1 MIRRHFFSKIG
12 DTVVT
17 ILLFCIVAFGL
28 VPSTCHNC
36 HDFCFTLFVT
46 IFALLHPVLLLPLAT
61 ISRYFFS
68 KIGDIDSIL
77 LRSLFC
83 YFALLHLVQGLP
95 LVTSFV
101 TIFVTIFAL
110 LHLVLL
116 LPLVTIGL
124 HRCAL
129 VTNYSGEAGGGRL
142 SATQH
147 CGHSNTNTTLWSK
160 TQTQHYPGEAHC
172 NTTPWL
178 LKLKH
183 KHTQWSLKHKCNK
196 IRRTFIIQ
204 YSFLW
209 ILFTKQCFMSTRVFV
224 AHGPLDPRVDF
235 VLRAFCYAASH
246 NLLWARLNAEI
257 SGHFTNAHRG
267 FSSFQQLFVCLTFVG
282 TIKCWGK
289 LCSKFNLIDRVNF
302 VS

>member
-147 CGHSNTNTTLWSK
+147 YGHSNSNTTLYGNSNTNTTMWSTTKTQHSNTDTNTTTHSGHKNTNANMTHAHSNTNTHT
-160 TQTQHYPGEAHC
+160 GAHSV
-172 NTTPWL
+172 
-178 LKLKH
+178 H
-183 KHTQWSLKHKCNK
+183 
-196 IRRTFIIQ
+196 
-204 YSFLW
+204 
-209 ILFTKQCFMSTRVFV
+209 
-224 AHGPLDPRVDF
+224 
-235 VLRAFCYAASH
+235 
-246 NLLWARLNAEI
+246 
-257 SGHFTNAHRG
+257 
-267 FSSFQQLFVCLTFVG
+267 
-282 TIKCWGK
+282 
-289 LCSKFNLIDRVNF
+289 
-302 VS
+302 